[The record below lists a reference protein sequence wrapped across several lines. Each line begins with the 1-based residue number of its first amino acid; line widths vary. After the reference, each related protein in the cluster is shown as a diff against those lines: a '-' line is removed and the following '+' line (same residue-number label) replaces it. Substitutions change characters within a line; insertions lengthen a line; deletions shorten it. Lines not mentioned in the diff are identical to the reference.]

1 MISFCV
7 LKKAW
12 LSCMGIV
19 CGIVCVSNRA
29 MSDVA
34 GIVLNS
40 VIVRK
45 QENYLSL
52 QLY

>member
-19 CGIVCVSNRA
+19 YGIMCVSNRA

-34 GIVLNS
+34 VVLNS
-40 VIVRK
+40 VIV
-45 QENYLSL
+45 
-52 QLY
+52 